1 MVEPL
6 LLTFAYGAGV
16 LSFFSPCAFPML
28 PAYIS
33 YYLAQGATGGDS
45 LGQGLR
51 FGGLSTL
58 GMLAIFAGLGSLLGL
73 VGASLIGGA
82 IPLFGLGMGGLLVA
96 LGVILLLTNRLGVTL
111 PLRAPVYRGPLS
123 FFLYGVAYALVSL
136 GCTFPIFVVL
146 VTAALLS
153 GGLASG
159 LLVFSVY
166 SLGLGTVM
174 VFLSVAVATSRDV
187 VADHLHR
194 VVPWVRV
201 ISAIVLLGV
210 GGYMIYFYWPL
221 VRFAF
226 AG

>member
-1 MVEPL
+1 MVDPV

-33 YYLAQGATGGDS
+33 YYLARDAPAEDS
-45 LGQGLR
+45 LSQGLK

-58 GMLAIFAGLGSLLGL
+58 GMLIIFAGLGSLLGL
-73 VGASLIGGA
+73 VGGSVLGGV
-82 IPLFGLGMGGLLVA
+82 IPLFGLGMGVMLVA
-96 LGVILLLTNRLGVTL
+96 LGVLLLGTNRLGFTL

-123 FFLYGVAYALVSL
+123 FFLYGIAYALVSL

-159 LLVFSVY
+159 LLVFTVY

-174 VFLSVAVATSRDV
+174 VFLSIAVATSRDV
-187 VADHLHR
+187 VAEQLHR
-194 VVPWVRV
+194 VVPWVRI
-201 ISAIVLLGV
+201 ISAVVLLAV
-210 GGYMIYFYWPL
+210 GGYMVYYYWPL
-221 VRFAF
+221 VGVAL
-226 AG
+226 G